1 MLNALFRSA
10 HFYDGNNIGCMI
22 KNPLDFIVG
31 TVRQTNISMPA
42 MTDPAYYLAFG
53 DLRSRAST
61 LEMNVLDPPSVAGW
75 EPYYQIP
82 DFYEIWISTT
92 TFPLRGQF
100 TDLIF
105 TGVGSGAGKLTFDP
119 IAFAK
124 TMGTPADPVQLVND
138 LAAQLFPFPLT
149 QVQKDYLMYS
159 AMGLVVNGE
168 GSWTTAWNTYWAV
181 GGQTTTNKNN
191 VLKMLT
197 PLLKFM
203 FRMAEFQ
210 LG

>member
-1 MLNALFRSA
+1 M
-10 HFYDGNNIGCMI
+10 
-22 KNPLDFIVG
+22 
-31 TVRQTNISMPA
+31 
-42 MTDPAYYLAFG
+42 
-53 DLRSRAST
+53 

-75 EPYYQIP
+75 DAYYQVP
-82 DFYEIWISTT
+82 DFYELWISTT

-105 TGVGSGAGKLTFDP
+105 TGVGSGAGRLTFDP

-124 TMGTPADPVQLVND
+124 TMSSPADPFQLVND
-138 LAAQLFPFPLT
+138 LSTQLFPIPLT
-149 QVQKDYLMYS
+149 QTQKDYLMYN

-168 GSWTTAWNTYWAV
+168 GSWTTAWNAYWAP
-181 GGQTTTNKNN
+181 GGQTTTNKNL

-203 FRMAEFQ
+203 FRMAEYQ